1 MYRFLPLNLLLIPI
15 NAHNR
20 TNFCSRNKYLWKVPV
35 SRIIQNHWKK
45 QLFNYELFSF
55 SLTVEYIQ
63 LYNFRF
69 KNFLW
74 THNACSLVVWK
85 KFLFQ
90 MLRETSIFT
99 LPGKVP
105 LWQNVKMM
113 FWVAIWIGM
122 SPLTHRN
129 LNSSSKTLGY
139 KMTAWIQVGLL

>member
-1 MYRFLPLNLLLIPI
+1 MYKFLPLNLLLIPI

-69 KNFLW
+69 KSFLW

-105 LWQNVKMM
+105 LWQKCQNDVLGGNMN
-113 FWVAIWIGM
+113 WDV
-122 SPLTHRN
+122 SPYTPKFKFFFKNTWL
-129 LNSSSKTLGY
+129 
-139 KMTAWIQVGLL
+139 